1 MWELREA
8 PWVVLR
14 EVGVRGSGPGTVNLF
29 LLEKCSPVSF
39 APPSGLAGYGVGGCL
54 RGMA

>member
-1 MWELREA
+1 M
-8 PWVVLR
+8 
-14 EVGVRGSGPGTVNLF
+14 NLF

-39 APPSGLAGYGVGGCL
+39 APPSGLAGYRVGGCL